1 MIRLYYATPGSL
13 SIRELYE
20 RADSNTRKIFDESAK
35 AAHDYC
41 SLFCR
46 VLSDIGI
53 AECGVDPEQL
63 ETYKNEFGKEYVKD
77 RDIYYNVSHTY
88 ELLCSAVSDSE
99 IGVDC
104 ETVNERDW
112 QALSERF
119 FTQRECE
126 VIKAA
131 EDPLDEFFR
140 IWTKKESY
148 VKYTGEGLSRPLDSF
163 DTADLE
169 DIQTTYKIANTYLT
183 VTGDI
188 SHIRFTKEGN

>member
-1 MIRLYYATPGSL
+1 MIRLYYAIPGSL

-20 RADSNTRKIFDESAK
+20 RADSNTRKIFDDSAK
-35 AAHDYC
+35 AAHDYY

-53 AECGVDPEQL
+53 AEYGADPEQL
-63 ETYKNEFGKEYVKD
+63 QIYKNEFGKEYVKD
-77 RDIYYNVSHTY
+77 RDIYYNVSHTCG
-88 ELLCSAVSDSE
+88 LLCSAVSDSE

-104 ETVNERDW
+104 ETVSEKDW
-112 QALSERF
+112 EALAQRF
-119 FTQRECE
+119 FTKREYE
-126 VIKAA
+126 AIKAST
-131 EDPLDEFFR
+131 DPLDEFFR

-163 DTADLE
+163 DTADIE

-188 SHIRFTKEGN
+188 SHIRFTKEGS